1 MFTLGEV
8 ISITLVVSVIVGYLA
23 YQLAEFNMIA
33 RILNGMSDSEL
44 ARLERLKDKLE
55 AAVDDIERDQI
66 LANESRPSGTVMLTQ
81 EVVNGHVYLY
91 DLSGNFVCQG
101 ATWEEVAS
109 RFGEIDK
116 REALVKCDNDRKY
129 SIVAGKIKN

>member
-66 LANESRPSGTVMLTQ
+66 FSLRASAGIVSDSMVESEYTETLHKMGSVFKAITNEEISCH
-81 EVVNGHVYLY
+81 VV
-91 DLSGNFVCQG
+91 
-101 ATWEEVAS
+101 
-109 RFGEIDK
+109 
-116 REALVKCDNDRKY
+116 
-129 SIVAGKIKN
+129 